1 VTPEQKLLSQAAKI
15 AFRLNGQFYDI
26 GEHLSRPTGLTA
38 ATWQVLGAVLSE
50 PIPVAGI
57 ARAVGLTRQSVQR
70 TADILVQQGLAEY
83 VPNPAHQRAKLL
95 RPTREGREA
104 VGRIAPA
111 HAAFAQ
117 RLAEEVGSDELRSI
131 LEKLTLLS
139 EALTTVA
146 PQGLAVSLEDARSAV
161 RPGGLAERVP
171 QSPPR

>member
-1 VTPEQKLLSQAAKI
+1 MTPEQKLLSQAAKT

-38 ATWQVLGAVLSE
+38 ATWQVLGAVLKE
-50 PIPVAGI
+50 PMPVAGI

-104 VGRIAPA
+104 VRRIAPA

-117 RLAEEVGSDELRSI
+117 RLAEEVGFDELRSI
-131 LEKLTLLS
+131 LDKLTLLS
-139 EALTTVA
+139 KALTSVA
-146 PQGLAVSLEDARSAV
+146 PQGLTVSIEQAS
-161 RPGGLAERVP
+161 
-171 QSPPR
+171 

>member
-1 VTPEQKLLSQAAKI
+1 VTPEQKLLSQAAKT
-15 AFRLNGQFYDI
+15 AFRLNGQFYDL

-50 PIPVAGI
+50 PMPVAGI

-70 TADILVQQGLAEY
+70 TADILVRQGLSEY

-95 RPTREGREA
+95 RPTPEGRAA

-117 RLAEEVGSDELRSI
+117 RLAEEVGVDELRSI
-131 LEKLTLLS
+131 LDKLTLLS
-139 EALTTVA
+139 KALTSIGPTE
-146 PQGLAVSLEDARSAV
+146 LAVSIEQAS
-161 RPGGLAERVP
+161 
-171 QSPPR
+171 